1 MASVTFQC
9 GHIGFASG
17 SPQRLARIQTGLC
30 NACWLKQQPVVFV
43 ISADSV
49 YVTRGYPI
57 RAELQARDYWFQRP
71 NWKRRF
77 ATGAERAQ
85 EIAWIEASGFTLEY
99 EKAKPENRRKK
110 GRPERAEI

>member
-9 GHIGFASG
+9 GHNGFASG
-17 SPQRLARIQTGLC
+17 SAQRIATIQTGLC
-30 NACWLKQQPVVFV
+30 SACWLKRQPVVFV
-43 ISADSV
+43 VSADSV
-49 YVTRGYPI
+49 LVTRGYPV
-57 RAELQARDYWFQRP
+57 RAELQARGYWFRRP

-99 EKAKPENRRKK
+99 EKAQPENRR
-110 GRPERAEI
+110 RSRQLERAEK